1 MPKISPQPYSV
12 LRKVFELD
20 DWQYVG
26 TTGDH
31 IQMKKAGYLR
41 RIVIP
46 KYKEVPVFIILNDL
60 RTAKMSR
67 DKYFEL
73 LEQV

>member
-1 MPKISPQPYSV
+1 MPKLSPQPYSI

-20 DWQYVG
+20 GWQYVG

-31 IQMKKAGYLR
+31 MQMKKSGYLR

-46 KYKEVPVFIILNDL
+46 KYKEVPVFIILFVEGIRL
-60 RTAKMSR
+60 IFQFLLG
-67 DKYFEL
+67 KY
-73 LEQV
+73 QI